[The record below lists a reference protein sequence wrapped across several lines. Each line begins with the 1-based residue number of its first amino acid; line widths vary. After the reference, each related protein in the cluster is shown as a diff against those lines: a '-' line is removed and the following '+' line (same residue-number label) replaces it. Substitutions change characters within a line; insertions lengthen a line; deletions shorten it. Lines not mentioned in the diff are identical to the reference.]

1 VSLQNWK
8 DAAELVALV
17 AVIGSL
23 VAVVYELRQT
33 QVALR
38 AQTYQERAFDAI
50 DLHLT
55 VAADPGLT
63 PEGFYTGETDVDD
76 LPPDQRESIES
87 LYTAMMIDL
96 DNEHYQ
102 YQIGFLDPEFY
113 ENDTVSG
120 IIQFAPTWRR
130 LGMAEARQAFREEVD
145 RILADHQGAG
155 K

>member
-1 VSLQNWK
+1 MSLQNWK
-8 DAAELVALV
+8 DSAELIALV

-23 VAVVYELRQT
+23 IAVVYELRQT

-55 VAADPGLT
+55 VAANPDLT
-63 PEGFYTGETDVDD
+63 PEGFYSGEIDIDQ
-76 LPPDQRESIES
+76 LSPDERESVVS

-102 YQIGFLDPEFY
+102 YEIGFLDEEFFR
-113 ENDTVSG
+113 NDTTQG
-120 IIQFAPTWRR
+120 ILLFAPTWRR
-130 LGMAEARQAFREEVD
+130 LGMSEARQAFRDEVD
-145 RILADHQGAG
+145 RILAEQVRR
-155 K
+155 

>member
-1 VSLQNWK
+1 MSLQNWK

-23 VAVVYELRQT
+23 IAVVYELRQT

-50 DLHLT
+50 DMHFDI
-55 VAADPGLT
+55 VANPRLT
-63 PEGFYTGETDVDD
+63 PQGFYTGEIDVND
-76 LPPDQRESIES
+76 LSPDEHESVLS

-113 ENDTVSG
+113 ANDTVSG
-120 IIQFAPTWRR
+120 IIVFAPTWRQ
-130 LGMAEARQAFREEVD
+130 LGMREARQAFREEVD
-145 RILADHQGAG
+145 RILAEQERR
-155 K
+155 